1 MQNMKLDMQQFIKN
15 LESNGVIIKN
25 KKTGQKIECIFKAIL
40 IFSLQKQKLAQQ
52 L

>member
-25 KKTGQKIECIFKAIL
+25 KKINWLL
-40 IFSLQKQKLAQQ
+40 INNSLKFV
-52 L
+52 

>member
-25 KKTGQKIECIFKAIL
+25 KAIT
-40 IFSLQKQKLAQQ
+40 KLAQ
-52 L
+52 